1 MAKLNKP
8 RKERFLREDPQGR
21 TLEIIRNIDTGE
33 QEVRVFEPRT
43 EPRKTRQ
50 SPATKPAPRTQA
62 PEPKDAAAEGDD
74 ADRNPEDVDPEG
86 NGDDGNPEGVEPEG
100 DDEDDN
106 PEGIDP
112 EGDAAE
118 GDVAEGQ
125 QAEVSPASLTR
136 PRRAARASRTI
147 RVKESAPETGEDA

>member
-62 PEPKDAAAEGDD
+62 PEPKDAEAEGND
-74 ADRNPEDVDPEG
+74 ADRNPEDVEPEG
-86 NGDDGNPEGVEPEG
+86 HGDDGNPEGL
-100 DDEDDN
+100 
-106 PEGIDP
+106 DP
-112 EGDAAE
+112 EGE
-118 GDVAEGQ
+118 GDGADEELEGGAADGDVVESE

-147 RVKESAPETGEDA
+147 RVKETAPETGEGD

>member
-33 QEVRVFEPRT
+33 QEVRFFEPRT

-50 SPATKPAPRTQA
+50 SPATKPAPRAQA

-74 ADRNPEDVDPEG
+74 ADRNPE
-86 NGDDGNPEGVEPEG
+86 GVEPEG

-106 PEGIDP
+106 LEGVDP

-118 GDVAEGQ
+118 GDVDEGQ